1 LVTADIIYPQPMLID
16 QMKYLRSM
24 LMQADQ
30 RPGKDAYDRY
40 EVLKTLW
47 QNLETELSAFQ
58 QLDKEIRFE

>member
-1 LVTADIIYPQPMLID
+1 
-16 QMKYLRSM
+16 M

-40 EVLKTLW
+40 ETLNTLW
-47 QNLETELSAFQ
+47 QSLETELSAFQ